1 MTYTHILCYYYT
13 AVIIR
18 GVEMSQSHISPVLT
32 DCPTQMLSKR
42 VLFST
47 IVIGAASVGAFSPLS
62 SPLLHTSSRLSLA
75 ASATPLSDVYTI
87 PDQPKRFSNAKA
99 ENNKRYIALFDF
111 PSYAPSILCLN
122 ILFSVPYVSEC
133 LYCLNDC
140 LDVDW
145 SIN

>member
-1 MTYTHILCYYYT
+1 MLYCY
-13 AVIIR
+13 AASS
-18 GVEMSQSHISPVLT
+18 GVEVSQSHISPVLT

-47 IVIGAASVGAFSPLS
+47 IVIAASVGAFSPFS

-87 PDQPKRFSNAKA
+87 PDQPQRFANAKA

-111 PSYAPSILCLN
+111 P
-122 ILFSVPYVSEC
+122 F
-133 LYCLNDC
+133 
-140 LDVDW
+140 
-145 SIN
+145 